1 MNAKDRAI
9 VADAISTLNE
19 VMTKLTTVQWAE
31 QQAYDQ
37 LSEDDA
43 EGKKGEV
50 MQANIDALTEAIDYV
65 TDVVAAL
72 ESIEV

>member
-9 VADAISTLNE
+9 VADAINTLNE
-19 VMTKLTTVQWAE
+19 VMTKLTTVQEAE
-31 QQAYDQ
+31 QQAYNQ